1 MNSEISKIQIRQD
14 TAENWRTVNPILA
27 IGEPAYELPSD
38 LYPYGAFKIGDG
50 ERSWLDLEYQT
61 KAGESIQDIQ
71 EPNGKMYCRR
81 WMPDALKPTWESF
94 ELPKEDTRKSFADLM
109 ASPYNEEINMNYYM
123 LDADGL
129 TRIPV
134 YAIKKRYSI
143 NKQSGLTDT
152 QTINIGSKIKNIL
165 QIGGIYQKDED
176 HIIALPCSTSRYY
189 VEVSVDKETDN
200 QIININSYSSSD
212 RTDAILDIFIIYA
225 KEVNA

>member
-1 MNSEISKIQIRQD
+1 
-14 TAENWRTVNPILA
+14 
-27 IGEPAYELPSD
+27 
-38 LYPYGAFKIGDG
+38 
-50 ERSWLDLEYQT
+50 
-61 KAGESIQDIQ
+61 
-71 EPNGKMYCRR
+71 
-81 WMPDALKPTWESF
+81 
-94 ELPKEDTRKSFADLM
+94 M